1 MPNLIKTKIITLA
14 ITTTLFTLIPI
25 DTYPIGIGNI
35 KLKSR
40 LNENLKA
47 EIELRDSANEDISSI
62 YVNLAPLEKFIKAN
76 VPWSSFLRSMKF
88 RSVKGANG
96 NIFVEVSSKEVVK
109 EVFLNFI
116 MEVGWN
122 KGLLY
127 REFTVLLDPP
137 ADYRATVI
145 SAVPQIQIKPVS
157 NNWFQFPSSEA
168 SKKTNR
174 LVASLKNNQL
184 AI

>member
-62 YVNLAPLEKFIKAN
+62 YVNLAPLEKFI
-76 VPWSSFLRSMKF
+76 
-88 RSVKGANG
+88 
-96 NIFVEVSSKEVVK
+96 
-109 EVFLNFI
+109 
-116 MEVGWN
+116 
-122 KGLLY
+122 
-127 REFTVLLDPP
+127 
-137 ADYRATVI
+137 
-145 SAVPQIQIKPVS
+145 
-157 NNWFQFPSSEA
+157 
-168 SKKTNR
+168 
-174 LVASLKNNQL
+174 
-184 AI
+184 